1 MEKISKYQ
9 ILEEIGKGGMGVV
22 YKAYDPLIERYVAIK
37 VISEIVLEIPEIK
50 ARFYREARIAGKL
63 MHENITI
70 VHDFGEVDGRTYIV
84 MEYLEGPDLRLI
96 IDEKKPL
103 NLQQKLDCAKQI
115 CKGLQFA
122 HANKVIHRDIKPEN
136 IKILENGRV
145 KIIDFGIAK
154 PDTGSAGSET
164 KTLLTQVGTRIGTPW
179 YMSPEQVKGIA
190 VDYRSDIFSFGV
202 LFYEFLTYKKPFEG
216 DDTTVLYRILHEEP
230 EKIDLKE
237 SGLVNEIQTILS
249 KCLEKNVDSRYDNC
263 SDLLK
268 DLETVLDKAQ
278 KERRTKD
285 LLEEAHL
292 LAEQDRLNDAILKF
306 NEVLRIDPNHKEAN
320 LNIKRLI
327 DRERE
332 SATIKILTGRIAGET
347 ISHFKIIERL
357 GGGGMGVVYKAKDI
371 TLNRV
376 VALKFLSPDLTR
388 DTTAKKR
395 FLKEARA
402 ASALD
407 HPNIGTI
414 HEINDT
420 EDGLMFICMAYYE
433 GEDLREK
440 CIKYKMEILEC
451 LNVLKQIASGLAEA
465 HKHSIVHRDIKPANI
480 IITTEGQVKI
490 VDFGL
495 AKLTGGTIIT
505 TPGTTLGTLPYM
517 SPEQVK
523 GLDLDHRSDI
533 WSFGV
538 LIYEILTGKL
548 PFEAEYEAAMLYS
561 IVNENPI
568 AVTEQNPKIPSQLEQ
583 VITKALKKEVN
594 DRYASMQEVLDDL
607 ENIDQQLFKAKKT
620 QSKRSAELAMLIE
633 NGKDYFDT
641 KEYSDALSRFE
652 AASILD
658 PKDQE
663 LLDLI
668 DQCKQKQE
676 EVHQIS
682 KLLTA
687 GRGHFENGKY
697 KEALNAFEQILSV
710 DPEHKESADFIEK
723 IQKKIELLERVDELI
738 SKAQAYLGKKKFEQ
752 AIETYK
758 RILEIEPQNKDASS
772 GLKIA
777 EKSIESKLKKAGV
790 ARSIEVGRNRPQT
803 LLYTLTAIIIITGFV
818 GGWYYWQDLR
828 QGDEAEI
835 SGSVADVK
843 QATLNLTSEAKNAN
857 TETLAPDGDSLTVPA
872 RQRDDNKS
880 EVANADKGEK
890 LIEIPVDVG
899 ELIVTSYPSGAS
911 VWLNGKKVG
920 NTPYKNKNMAVN
932 NYEVMVSLEGYQDFS
947 QAINVRPNILTPI
960 EANLAVLT
968 GTIDITSEPSGASI
982 ILNGQ
987 IEGTTPYQQNKK
999 IGSYNIILRKEG
1011 YEDYETVIAL
1021 EPSELNQI
1029 NGKLIALFG
1038 GIRMLVRP
1046 FGSIYIDDRLQK
1058 KDAFAQFS
1066 MELQVGRHK
1075 ISVVHP
1081 TLGTWQKAVEIQQ
1094 DKTLDI
1100 PIDFNKKVAV
1110 TILSQDSEG
1119 KLTWGRI
1126 YIDNEDIGQVTP
1138 KEIKVS
1144 VGLKEISVRREG
1156 YVLEGGE
1163 RVINFEENMKP
1174 LKFTLKKIR

>member
-1 MEKISKYQ
+1 M
-9 ILEEIGKGGMGVV
+9 
-22 YKAYDPLIERYVAIK
+22 
-37 VISEIVLEIPEIK
+37 
-50 ARFYREARIAGKL
+50 
-63 MHENITI
+63 
-70 VHDFGEVDGRTYIV
+70 
-84 MEYLEGPDLRLI
+84 
-96 IDEKKPL
+96 
-103 NLQQKLDCAKQI
+103 
-115 CKGLQFA
+115 
-122 HANKVIHRDIKPEN
+122 
-136 IKILENGRV
+136 
-145 KIIDFGIAK
+145 
-154 PDTGSAGSET
+154 
-164 KTLLTQVGTRIGTPW
+164 
-179 YMSPEQVKGIA
+179 
-190 VDYRSDIFSFGV
+190 
-202 LFYEFLTYKKPFEG
+202 
-216 DDTTVLYRILHEEP
+216 
-230 EKIDLKE
+230 
-237 SGLVNEIQTILS
+237 
-249 KCLEKNVDSRYDNC
+249 
-263 SDLLK
+263 
-268 DLETVLDKAQ
+268 
-278 KERRTKD
+278 
-285 LLEEAHL
+285 
-292 LAEQDRLNDAILKF
+292 
-306 NEVLRIDPNHKEAN
+306 
-320 LNIKRLI
+320 
-327 DRERE
+327 
-332 SATIKILTGRIAGET
+332 
-347 ISHFKIIERL
+347 
-357 GGGGMGVVYKAKDI
+357 
-371 TLNRV
+371 
-376 VALKFLSPDLTR
+376 
-388 DTTAKKR
+388 
-395 FLKEARA
+395 
-402 ASALD
+402 
-407 HPNIGTI
+407 
-414 HEINDT
+414 
-420 EDGLMFICMAYYE
+420 
-433 GEDLREK
+433 
-440 CIKYKMEILEC
+440 
-451 LNVLKQIASGLAEA
+451 
-465 HKHSIVHRDIKPANI
+465 
-480 IITTEGQVKI
+480 
-490 VDFGL
+490 
-495 AKLTGGTIIT
+495 
-505 TPGTTLGTLPYM
+505 
-517 SPEQVK
+517 
-523 GLDLDHRSDI
+523 
-533 WSFGV
+533 
-538 LIYEILTGKL
+538 
-548 PFEAEYEAAMLYS
+548 
-561 IVNENPI
+561 
-568 AVTEQNPKIPSQLEQ
+568 
-583 VITKALKKEVN
+583 
-594 DRYASMQEVLDDL
+594 
-607 ENIDQQLFKAKKT
+607 
-620 QSKRSAELAMLIE
+620 
-633 NGKDYFDT
+633 
-641 KEYSDALSRFE
+641 
-652 AASILD
+652 
-658 PKDQE
+658 
-663 LLDLI
+663 
-668 DQCKQKQE
+668 
-676 EVHQIS
+676 
-682 KLLTA
+682 
-687 GRGHFENGKY
+687 
-697 KEALNAFEQILSV
+697 
-710 DPEHKESADFIEK
+710 
-723 IQKKIELLERVDELI
+723 
-738 SKAQAYLGKKKFEQ
+738 
-752 AIETYK
+752 
-758 RILEIEPQNKDASS
+758 
-772 GLKIA
+772 
-777 EKSIESKLKKAGV
+777 
-790 ARSIEVGRNRPQT
+790 
-803 LLYTLTAIIIITGFV
+803 TAIIIITGFV

-1021 EPSELNQI
+1021 EPNEVNQT